1 MTSKSSTS
9 VANHNI
15 KNGIDSN
22 KANPKKITADDYRFG
37 RMIGEGSYS
46 TVYLAKDIHTNK
58 EFAIKV
64 CDKEHI
70 LKERKEQ
77 YVKRE
82 REALHQ
88 LSSTQGFV
96 NLICTFQVSWNISET
111 HYLF

>member
-9 VANHNI
+9 AANHS
-15 KNGIDSN
+15 KKHGIDSN
-22 KANPKKITADDYRFG
+22 KANLKKITADDYRFG

-58 EFAIKV
+58 EVAIKV

-70 LKERKEQ
+70 IKEKKEQ

-82 REALHQ
+82 KEALHE

-96 NLICTFQVSWNISET
+96 NLICTFQVS
-111 HYLF
+111 